1 MLKRFAASALGL
13 ALALTAPA
21 AQAADANM
29 FRGKTLTYVVA
40 TGPGGGYDS
49 YGRLIAR
56 FLQKYLPG
64 SRVLVRNIPGA
75 GHIVGAN
82 TIYAAKPDGLTIGM
96 FNTGLVYDQM
106 IGRQGVIFDL
116 AKFSWIGKASDDTR
130 VVLISKKSGIKD
142 FNQMLASKTP
152 VKFAAAGIGSAA
164 YIETRILQAALKLNV
179 QIVPG
184 FDGNEGEMSML
195 RNEVVAEVGTA
206 ASLEQFV
213 KNGNGFFALS
223 ISDNSNL
230 PGVPKAM
237 AYAKDDRARKLIALV
252 STLSEI
258 GRLTAGPPGIPAPVL
273 ATLREALDKA
283 MADPQLRAEAMKIQL
298 PIDPA
303 SGAAVETM
311 IKQALAQPPETVA
324 LLKSAAAN

>member
-142 FNQMLASKTP
+142 FNAMLASKTP
-152 VKFAAAGIGSAA
+152 LKFAAAGIGSAA

-283 MADPQLRAEAMKIQL
+283 MADPQLRAEAVKMQL

-303 SGAAVETM
+303 SGVAVETM